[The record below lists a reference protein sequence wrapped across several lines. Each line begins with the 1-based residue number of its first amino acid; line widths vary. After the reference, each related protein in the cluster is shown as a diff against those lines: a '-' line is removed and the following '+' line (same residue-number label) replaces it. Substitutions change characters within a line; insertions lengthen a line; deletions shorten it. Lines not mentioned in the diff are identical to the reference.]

1 MSTVIKA
8 GEAGSIVKH
17 LSTVDL
23 ADHLAEARSVV
34 DAARHKAAKIIAEAE
49 SQAKLAIIEARE
61 AGHKEGREKGHSE
74 GVEAGRIE
82 AHDEA
87 IRRFDREQGHLV
99 SALRGAVAEINSI
112 KEDLRIAAERDLLDF
127 AVLLAEKLTFAI
139 GRLHRE
145 SAVENLRRALRLVES
160 RRDVII
166 RVHPDDAE
174 SAGKFADD
182 VLRQV
187 DKSRVVGVVSDDSL
201 SPGGCKVESGPTL
214 VDATLETQ
222 LDEIV
227 ALLTGGEVSG
237 G

>member
-8 GEAGSIVKH
+8 GEAGSVVKH

-34 DAARHKAAKIIAEAE
+34 DAARHRAAQIIADAE
-49 SQAKLAIIEARE
+49 VQAKRTIIEASE
-61 AGHKEGREKGHSE
+61 TGYKGGREKGHSE

-87 IRRFDREQGHLV
+87 IERFEREQGHLV
-99 SALRGAVAEINSI
+99 SALRGAVADINAI
-112 KEDLRIAAERDLLDF
+112 KEDLRIAAEKDLLDF
-127 AVLLAEKLTFAI
+127 AVMLAEKLTFAV

-174 SAGKFADD
+174 SAEKFADD

-187 DKSRVVGVVSDDSL
+187 DTSRVVGVVSDDSL
-201 SPGGCKVESGPTL
+201 SPGGCKVESGPTR

-222 LDEIV
+222 VEEIV
-227 ALLTGGEVSG
+227 ALLTGGEVSDG
-237 G
+237 